1 MPFKN
6 YIKSLFF
13 ARNTIKTH
21 PYTQKVLIY
30 QIEVVWG
37 QQEVLEKNMT
47 YAYFKTKVQNID
59 GSSISAF
66 YFVKGL
72 ALWFESV

>member
-6 YIKSLFF
+6 YIKSLFL

-21 PYTQKVLIY
+21 PYTQKVIIY

-37 QQEVLEKNMT
+37 QQEVLENNIT
-47 YAYFKTKVQNID
+47 YAY
-59 GSSISAF
+59 
-66 YFVKGL
+66 L
-72 ALWFESV
+72 

>member
-21 PYTQKVLIY
+21 PYTQKVIIY

-47 YAYFKTKVQNID
+47 YAYYQLFACMTAEGMLKITNTF
-59 GSSISAF
+59 SP
-66 YFVKGL
+66 
-72 ALWFESV
+72 

>member
-47 YAYFKTKVQNID
+47 YAYFNARSGKRKRLEEEQRNMRN
-59 GSSISAF
+59 
-66 YFVKGL
+66 
-72 ALWFESV
+72 